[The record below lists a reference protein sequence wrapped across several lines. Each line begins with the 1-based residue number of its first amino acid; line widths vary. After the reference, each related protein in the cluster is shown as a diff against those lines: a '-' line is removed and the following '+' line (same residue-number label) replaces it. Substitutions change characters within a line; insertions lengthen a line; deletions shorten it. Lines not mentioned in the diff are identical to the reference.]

1 MIADNIKNIDIYANL
16 SPLFA
21 KTADLMKEI
30 WQGEKVVKEN
40 TVIIPDRLSYTI
52 LAPQN
57 RKTVE
62 IKRFEAHRKFIDV
75 HFVLK
80 GSERALVADLCSLEN
95 TEEYIPERDIAF
107 YTGEGTMDI
116 TLLPGDFYITFPCD
130 AHAPNRL
137 SHLGDDG
144 LIKAVIKVAVE

>member
-1 MIADNIKNIDIYANL
+1 MIADNIKNIDTYAKI

-21 KTADLMKEI
+21 EAAALMKEI
-30 WQGEKVVKEN
+30 WQGDKELKEKTFV
-40 TVIIPDRLSYTI
+40 IPDKLAYFI

-62 IKRFEAHRKFIDV
+62 VKRFEAHRKFIDV

-80 GSERALVADLCSLEN
+80 GSERALIADPCDLTL

-107 YTGEGTMDI
+107 YTGEPAKDI
-116 TLLPGDFYITFPCD
+116 TLLPGDFYVTFPWD
-130 AHAPNRL
+130 AHAPDRL
-137 SHLGDDG
+137 SHPGDDG
-144 LIKAVIKVAVE
+144 LTKAVIKIAAE